1 MMIGYGKRWF
11 YGFVLLLVSTAG
23 VLIALQGWKSRVP
36 VFDLVF
42 HMEDAR
48 QFVLSATVPKKGI
61 LTSLASYTPPG
72 TTWLLVP
79 SVYLVDDPRL
89 YESIGTATLYLGT
102 LVGIFI
108 LTRGWFGDRCAYL
121 AVSLWAFSELG
132 LFFARSL
139 WPRAHPFFYV
149 WMVYWTAK
157 WVEQRHARYLAAAL
171 LTWAVGMYVFM
182 EIAPAFFIIPALW
195 LCYRPPIEARRL
207 LVAGI
212 VAAVV
217 WFPYLRFEAGRDF
230 ADVKSQILQKRVLP
244 ANYETSW
251 CDPLLLPAGWRR
263 DVTPLE
269 AGTVKISGNGDPAG
283 SGVIRHMNA
292 LLGRADLALTQLLIT
307 NFNTSA
313 GPGAGIVL
321 LLLTL
326 ASLKLFTIE
335 AVRQPRAA
343 ARHSQASQAKWLEW
357 LGLSAILT
365 AALLNEFTIARY
377 VSSDGNLEPST
388 IFRVRTLQLLL
399 LTAGTFAVTL
409 RNQIPRWLSRIT
421 SPAGEAPQ
429 SDNRRV
435 KATLLLT
442 ALLVPW
448 LILLAITEPNR
459 PERFWW
465 LWPLQAIALASAVT
479 YWPLR
484 FKWPT
489 SVVWV
494 GSLAILFMV
503 CRGPFASKIAA
514 WSRDGWAGRDADEVA
529 VVDYTADLIRSE
541 RKNEAAIGYDVYM
554 DGFMAAFNVADRRY
568 KVGAEI
574 DLLFKYRQGI
584 MNTETC
590 AEGVSPIDEYRIVQI
605 DRRSGKATDGM
616 ERIDARFDN
625 RFRLM
630 RQVGSY
636 QVYKRG

>member
-1 MMIGYGKRWF
+1 
-11 YGFVLLLVSTAG
+11 
-23 VLIALQGWKSRVP
+23 
-36 VFDLVF
+36 
-42 HMEDAR
+42 
-48 QFVLSATVPKKGI
+48 
-61 LTSLASYTPPG
+61 
-72 TTWLLVP
+72 
-79 SVYLVDDPRL
+79 
-89 YESIGTATLYLGT
+89 
-102 LVGIFI
+102 
-108 LTRGWFGDRCAYL
+108 
-121 AVSLWAFSELG
+121 
-132 LFFARSL
+132 
-139 WPRAHPFFYV
+139 
-149 WMVYWTAK
+149 
-157 WVEQRHARYLAAAL
+157 
-171 LTWAVGMYVFM
+171 
-182 EIAPAFFIIPALW
+182 
-195 LCYRPPIEARRL
+195 
-207 LVAGI
+207 
-212 VAAVV
+212 
-217 WFPYLRFEAGRDF
+217 
-230 ADVKSQILQKRVLP
+230 
-244 ANYETSW
+244 
-251 CDPLLLPAGWRR
+251 
-263 DVTPLE
+263 
-269 AGTVKISGNGDPAG
+269 
-283 SGVIRHMNA
+283 MNA
-292 LLGRADLALTQLLIT
+292 LLGRADLALTQLVIT
-307 NFNTSA
+307 NFTNWV
-313 GPGAGIVL
+313 GPGVGIVL

-326 ASLKLFTIE
+326 ASLMLFTIE
-335 AVRQPRAA
+335 AVRQPGAA
-343 ARHSQASQAKWLEW
+343 ARDSQASQAKWLEW

-409 RNQIPRWLSRIT
+409 RNQIPVWLPRIT
-421 SPAGEAPQ
+421 SPVGEAPQ

-448 LILLAITEPNR
+448 LILLTITEPNR

-465 LWPLQAIALASAVT
+465 LWPLQAIALASAAT

-494 GSLAILFMV
+494 GSLAILFVV

-541 RKNEAAIGYDVYM
+541 RKNEAAIGYDVYI
-554 DGFMAAFNVADRRY
+554 DRSGRFMAAFNVVDRRY
-568 KVGAEI
+568 KVGAEL
-574 DLLFKYRQGI
+574 DLLFKHRQGI

-590 AEGVSPIDEYRIVQI
+590 AEGISPIDEYRIVEI
-605 DRRSGKATDGM
+605 DRRSGKGTDGI